1 MTPIMVKNTTIT
13 TNAMTIPYIFPLL
26 ALASEAA
33 DCGLFDRGCPGL
45 ERAGWPPPLSD
56 LSSHAFS
63 TAWL

>member
-13 TNAMTIPYIFPLL
+13 ASAMTIPYIFPLL

-33 DCGLFDRGCPGL
+33 DCGLFGRGCPGL
-45 ERAGWPPPLSD
+45 EWGGPPPLSD

-63 TAWL
+63 TA